1 LLHEKYPS
9 LYDLVW
15 ESLESGYR
23 IRELVGNHLS
33 KEKLSYDRV
42 YTGKDAWTLLPSFD
56 HPRDPMHC
64 VVSGT
69 GLTHKSSAENRSEMH
84 RKAKEKEAL
93 SDSMRMYLMGEEG
106 GKPAQGAIGVQPEWF
121 YKGNGTVLRGHASSL
136 QIPAYALDGGE
147 EPEIAGL
154 YVVDSAGMPVRIGMS
169 QGNEFSDHGMEQKNY
184 LYLAPSKLRQCAI
197 GPELVTG
204 ATFSDI
210 AGTVTIERGGA
221 TLWSMPVKTG
231 EVNSTHS
238 LENLEHHHFKYSQHR
253 LPGQVH
259 IHFFGAFGLSFNE
272 GIRLED
278 GDEMVISMKGFGRPL
293 RNRVKQLHGPDQPI
307 GIRQLP

>member
-1 LLHEKYPS
+1 MRFVQLNHPSHGRRTGLVDHVNLVLLHEKYPS

-69 GLTHKSSAENRSEMH
+69 GLTHKTSAENRSEMH

-184 LYLAPSKLRQCAI
+184 LYPEFADAWYNLALLKETAGDQQAARACLERAI
-197 GPELVTG
+197 AADPDYADPVYSLARLQFEMGRFTEASRMWQRYLALDPDSE
-204 ATFSDI
+204 
-210 AGTVTIERGGA
+210 
-221 TLWSMPVKTG
+221 WSRRARSG
-231 EVNSTHS
+231 
-238 LENLEHHHFKYSQHR
+238 LALCQQH
-253 LPGQVH
+253 
-259 IHFFGAFGLSFNE
+259 
-272 GIRLED
+272 
-278 GDEMVISMKGFGRPL
+278 GRPG
-293 RNRVKQLHGPDQPI
+293 NG
-307 GIRQLP
+307 